1 MAQKTINGFTASQ
14 HLMKEILFRSNL
26 LGITEITPENIEEIY
41 EVCDD
46 NGEVDDVRYDTR
58 QGEYETGISCESSRH
73 YETESVAIKTEDGI
87 YVGWTYWSGGGKHGE
102 PEAEPW
108 IEKAYFLDCVEEEV
122 LAIKRTFSLPE

>member
-1 MAQKTINGFTASQ
+1 MTQKTINGLTASQ
-14 HLMKEILFRSNL
+14 HLMKEILFRS
-26 LGITEITPENIEEIY
+26 EAVDMAEVTPESIEEIY
-41 EVCDD
+41 ESCED
-46 NGEVDDVRYDTR
+46 NGDIDDVRYDIR

-122 LAIKRTFSLPE
+122 LAVKRTFSLPE